1 MGTRFFE
8 FINLHR
14 IVVILETESDVVIV
28 LVGEGTLR
36 NLADIVLI
44 RDILLK

>member
-1 MGTRFFE
+1 VFDGV
-8 FINLHR
+8 NR